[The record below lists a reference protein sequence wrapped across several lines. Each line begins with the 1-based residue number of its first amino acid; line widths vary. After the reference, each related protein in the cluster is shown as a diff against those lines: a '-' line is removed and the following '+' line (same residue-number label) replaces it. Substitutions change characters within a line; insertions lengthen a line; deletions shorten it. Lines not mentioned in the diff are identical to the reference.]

1 MEKILGVIIIICMT
15 LISKFMRQL
24 AFGRADSIAL
34 EVAVC
39 SFLYNFLY
47 ATSKSRSMGEFIHG
61 ELLRCITLLL
71 FAFIIAIVHH
81 YYKSMCMQKVEK
93 IVDGLSTRLGDQ
105 DDEKNK
111 SERDFE
117 KALLKHTEVIA
128 QQSIDVWYSEFVDA
142 LLYRFI
148 KKTNRP
154 EEKTLRKK
162 KSIIRWA
169 FADILNA
176 MEVTKK
182 NNKKLNDRD
191 FNIDIQNQKMGMV
204 IFDTMEILSII
215 VAVRII

>member
-1 MEKILGVIIIICMT
+1 MT
-15 LISKFMRQL
+15 LISKYLRQL

-34 EVAVC
+34 ELSIC
-39 SFLYNFLY
+39 SFLYNLFY
-47 ATSKSRSMGEFIHG
+47 ATTKTNNISDFFQN

-71 FAFIIAIVHH
+71 FAFIIAVVHH
-81 YYKSMCMQKVEK
+81 YYKCMCMQKVER
-93 IVDGLSTRLGDQ
+93 IVDKYSSKL
-105 DDEKNK
+105 DEQIDSK
-111 SERDFE
+111 SIENESEWNLE
-117 KALLKHTEVIA
+117 KTVLDHIEVIA

-154 EEKTLRKK
+154 EEETLRKK

-182 NNKKLNDRD
+182 SNKKLNDRD
-191 FNIDIQNQKMGMV
+191 FNIDIKNQKMGMV